1 MKLNKPGRVLLLLLL
16 LSVPLVTVRAAVFNI
31 ASGDID
37 GLKAAI
43 ATANTNNQDDVIN
56 LAPAATYLFSK
67 PESTNN
73 NRNALPIIAA
83 DGGHGV
89 TINGNGALITRSN
102 ADNTPGFRFFQISTG
117 AALVFNTVTLNNGQ
131 VLGNGGAILNDHGN
145 LTMADC
151 MLTSN
156 MAVESGVSGGGISN
170 IEGAVTL
177 LRCTFE
183 SNHATVVGVF
193 GGGLPPMGGAV
204 FSDGGAVTVQLCTL
218 SRNAAT
224 GTYVNPAG
232 GTGDIAGH
240 GGAIAASAT
249 AHVAIAN
256 STFYNNATGTSGSAV
271 YSFGPNVV
279 ELGNSIVVGA
289 DVFEGGIVSRGYN
302 LTNDDGSGLVL
313 AAGDQTNVDPQLQ
326 PLAFNGGLTTT
337 HAIPANSAAVDKGKR
352 DTIPALVAATD
363 QRGVPRPIDSPNVGP
378 ANGGDNS
385 DIGAF
390 EIGIPQAGPG
400 FVVTTL
406 GDYDTG
412 ACEATDCTLRE
423 AINAAT
429 SQAGANTITFAAGV
443 AGTIQLGSSLP
454 ILRTNLTIDGPGA
467 NLVSVRRKAGG
478 DYRIFTVGS
487 GTVPGPVV
495 TIKGLSIANGFPG
508 GTPANGGGIYNDH
521 SALRIE
527 RCAITENH
535 ATNGAGIYNY
545 SGSITLVDSTIDHNA
560 ATAAGGGIFSGALQG
575 NAALNIA
582 NVTFSD
588 NSAGRGAAFS
598 NSGSSGNAA
607 VALQNVSFS
616 GNTSSLGA
624 IYNEGATSSVALRNT
639 ILSPG
644 TNTASFF
651 NSNGATVSSIGHNLS
666 KDAVGGDGGTGPGGL
681 LNQPTDKRNTDP
693 KFDGGLRDNGGPTA
707 TIALQST
714 SPAVN
719 AGDQNSA
726 PTRDQRGFVRAGTAD
741 IGAFEFGG
749 TWPVTLA
756 NISTRLRVQTG
767 DNVLIGGFIITGAQ
781 PKRLLIRALGPS
793 LPLAGK
799 LGNSQLQVYNSA
811 GQVVAE
817 NNDWRSE
824 HEADLLATNA
834 APPHDLEAAVTGL
847 FDPAAYTVIVSGV
860 NGATGIAVVEV
871 YDLDRSIPSKLGN
884 IATRGFVQTGDNVM
898 IGGFIVLGPDSQ
910 RLIVRAL
917 GPSIPVPNR
926 LANPTLELFDGN
938 GAPIGSNDDWRSAQ
952 QDEIIATGIAPASDQ
967 EAAIVRTVAPGSY
980 TAIVR
985 GANNSTGVAVVEVY
999 ALN

>member
-1 MKLNKPGRVLLLLLL
+1 MKSNKPGKVLPLLLL
-16 LSVPLVTVRAAVFNI
+16 LSVPLVAVRAAVFDI

-43 ATANTNNQDDVIN
+43 ATTNTNNEDDTIN
-56 LAPAATYLFSK
+56 LAPAGTYLFSK
-67 PESTNN
+67 PESNN
-73 NRNALPIIAA
+73 NNFNAVPIIAA
-83 DGGHGV
+83 DGGHRV
-89 TINGNGALITRSN
+89 TINGNGALITRST
-102 ADNTPGFRFFQISTG
+102 ADNTPAFRFFQISAG
-117 AALVFNTVTLNNGQ
+117 AVLIFNTVTLSNGQ

-156 MAVESGVSGGGISN
+156 MAVDSAASGGGISN

-177 LRCTFE
+177 LRCTLN
-183 SNHATVVGVF
+183 SNHATVIAVF
-193 GGGLPPMGGAV
+193 GGLPPKGGAV
-204 FSDGGAVTVQLCTL
+204 FTDGGTVTFQLCTL
-218 SRNAAT
+218 SRNSAV
-224 GTYVNPAG
+224 GTHVNPDG
-232 GTGDIAGH
+232 STSDIAGA

-256 STFYNNATGTSGSAV
+256 STFYENATGSSGSAL
-271 YSFGPNVV
+271 YSFGANVV
-279 ELGNSIVVGA
+279 ELGNSIVVGV
-289 DVFEGGIVSRGYN
+289 DVFDGGIVSRGYN
-302 LTNDDGSGLVL
+302 LTNGDGSGLVL
-313 AAGDQTNVDPQLQ
+313 GAGDQTNVDPQLQ
-326 PLAFNGGLTTT
+326 PLAFFGGPTKT

-352 DTIPALVAATD
+352 DTIPALVATTD
-363 QRGVPRPIDSPNVGP
+363 QRGVPRPIDYPNVGP
-378 ANGGDNS
+378 ASGGDNS
-385 DIGAF
+385 DIGAY
-390 EIGIPQAGPG
+390 EIGVPQSGPG
-400 FVVTTL
+400 FVVTSP

-429 SQAGANTITFAAGV
+429 SQAGANTITFAASV
-443 AGTIQLGSSLP
+443 RGTIQLTSALP
-454 ILRTNLTIDGPGA
+454 LLNTNLTINGPGA
-467 NLVSVRRKAGG
+467 NVLTVRREAGG

-495 TIKGLSIANGFPG
+495 TIKGLSITNGFPG
-508 GTPANGGGIYNDH
+508 GSPANGGAIYNDR

-527 RCAITENH
+527 RCAITGNH

-545 SGSITLVDSTIDHNA
+545 SGSITLIDSTVDHNA
-560 ATAAGGGIFSGALQG
+560 ATAAGGGIFTGALQG

-582 NVTFSD
+582 NVTFID

-598 NSGSSGNAA
+598 NSGSSGSAA
-607 VALQNVSFS
+607 AALQNVTFS
-616 GNTSSLGA
+616 GNTSALGA

-644 TNTASFF
+644 ANTGSFF

-666 KDAVGGDGGTGPGGL
+666 KDAVGGDGSTGPGGL
-681 LNQPTDKRNTDP
+681 LNHATDKRNTDP
-693 KFDGGLRDNGGPTA
+693 QFDGGLRDNGGPTA

-719 AGDQNSA
+719 TGDQNSA
-726 PTRDQRGFVRAGTAD
+726 PTRDQRGFVRTGIAD
-741 IGAFEFGG
+741 LGAFEFGG
-749 TWPVTLA
+749 TWPVSLA
-756 NISTRLRVQTG
+756 NISTRLRVRTG

-781 PKRLLIRALGPS
+781 AKRLLIRALGPS

-799 LGNSQLQVYNSA
+799 LGNPQLQVYNAA
-811 GQVVAE
+811 GQVVAQ
-817 NNDWRSE
+817 NNDWRTD
-824 HEADLLATNA
+824 HEADLLATMA

-860 NGATGIAVVEV
+860 NGGTGIAVVEV
-871 YDLDRSIPSKLGN
+871 YDLDRSSASKLGN

-910 RLIVRAL
+910 RLILRAL
-917 GPSIPVPNR
+917 GPSIPVPNK

-952 QDEIIATGIAPASDQ
+952 QDEILDTGIAPASDQ

-985 GANNSTGVAVVEVY
+985 GANDATGVAVVEVY
-999 ALN
+999 ALD